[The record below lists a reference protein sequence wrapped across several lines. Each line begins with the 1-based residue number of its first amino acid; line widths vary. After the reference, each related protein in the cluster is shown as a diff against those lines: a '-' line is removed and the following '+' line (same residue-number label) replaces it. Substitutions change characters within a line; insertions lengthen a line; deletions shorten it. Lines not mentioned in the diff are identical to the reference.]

1 MILLYGIYSFVIT
14 GVDDFLV
21 LVLFHIKYP
30 KKFKYV
36 MYGTLLGLLAVMIP
50 AYISAMAAEKLV
62 NWFSSTAS
70 ENFPTAVVKYILYI
84 KEHITPNTIIAFVLL
99 YLAYNLLKEYFAK
112 DEENEELIDIKGK
125 TKREIIILSATTY
138 FFNGLDDYV
147 IYTSFYIK
155 GNSSIMFSL
164 GIVVGLF
171 IFGIISSYFGKKII
185 DMNFKRTKLI
195 LAIIL
200 ISISTLIFIF

>member
-1 MILLYGIYSFVIT
+1 MLMILLYGIYSFVIT

-36 MYGTLLGLLAVMIP
+36 MYGTLLGLLTVMIP
-50 AYISAMAAEKLV
+50 AYISAIAAEKFLKIDDYI
-62 NWFSSTAS
+62 NP
-70 ENFPTAVVKYILYI
+70 NF
-84 KEHITPNTIIAFVLL
+84 IIAFVLL
-99 YLAYNLLKEYFAK
+99 YLAYNLLKEYYTK
-112 DEENEELIDIKGK
+112 DEKNEEILDIKQK
-125 TKREIIILSATTY
+125 SNQEVIILSATTY

-155 GNSSIMFSL
+155 GNSSIMFSI
-164 GIVVGLF
+164 GIVLGLF
-171 IFGIISSYFGKKII
+171 IFGIISSYFGQKIV

-200 ISISTLIFIF
+200 ISISALIFIF

>member
-1 MILLYGIYSFVIT
+1 MLMILLYGIYSFVIT

-36 MYGTLLGLLAVMIP
+36 MYGTLLGLLTVMIP
-50 AYISAMAAEKLV
+50 AYISAIAAEKFLKIDDYI
-62 NWFSSTAS
+62 NP
-70 ENFPTAVVKYILYI
+70 NF
-84 KEHITPNTIIAFVLL
+84 IIAFVLL
-99 YLAYNLLKEYFAK
+99 YLAYNLLKEYYAK
-112 DEENEELIDIKGK
+112 DEENEEILDIKQK
-125 TKREIIILSATTY
+125 SNQEVIILSATTY

-171 IFGIISSYFGKKII
+171 IFGVISAYFGQKIV

-200 ISISTLIFIF
+200 ISISALIFIF

>member
-36 MYGTLLGLLAVMIP
+36 MYGTLLGLLTVMIP
-50 AYISAMAAEKLV
+50 AYISAIAAEKFLKIDDYI
-62 NWFSSTAS
+62 NP
-70 ENFPTAVVKYILYI
+70 NF
-84 KEHITPNTIIAFVLL
+84 IIAFVLL
-99 YLAYNLLKEYFAK
+99 YLAYNLLKEYYAK
-112 DEENEELIDIKGK
+112 DEENEEILDIKQK
-125 TKREIIILSATTY
+125 SNQEVIILSATTY

-155 GNSSIMFSL
+155 GNSSIMFSI
-164 GIVVGLF
+164 GIVLGLF
-171 IFGIISSYFGKKII
+171 IFGIISSYFGQKIV

-200 ISISTLIFIF
+200 ISISALIFIF

>member
-1 MILLYGIYSFVIT
+1 MLMILLYGIYSFVIT

-36 MYGTLLGLLAVMIP
+36 MYGTLLGLLTVMIP
-50 AYISAMAAEKLV
+50 AYISAIAAEKFLKIDDYI
-62 NWFSSTAS
+62 NP
-70 ENFPTAVVKYILYI
+70 NF
-84 KEHITPNTIIAFVLL
+84 IIAFVLL
-99 YLAYNLLKEYFAK
+99 YLAYNLLKEYYAK
-112 DEENEELIDIKGK
+112 DEENEEILDIKQK
-125 TKREIIILSATTY
+125 SNQEVIILSATTY

-155 GNSSIMFSL
+155 GNSSIMFSI
-164 GIVVGLF
+164 GIVLGLF
-171 IFGIISSYFGKKII
+171 IFGIISSYFGQKIV

-200 ISISTLIFIF
+200 ISISALIFIF